1 MPNGGRGTGGF
12 RFVNRDW
19 GTKQREPVRKEGKI
33 DEFALVFRLF
43 VPLHEGK
50 RRRSVLECSFSEISV
65 ACVSRFSLHIS
76 PPSPLPS
83 PQMLCFQLFVAI
95 RLAIL
100 GEGFGACLHPFLL
113 CKCFVFSEL
122 CENG

>member
-1 MPNGGRGTGGF
+1 M
-12 RFVNRDW
+12 
-19 GTKQREPVRKEGKI
+19 RKEGKN
-33 DEFALVFRLF
+33 DEFTLVFRLF

-50 RRRSVLECSFSEISV
+50 RRRSVLECSFSVLSV
-65 ACVSRFSLHIS
+65 VCISRFSLHITPS
-76 PPSPLPS
+76 SPLPS

-95 RLAIL
+95 RLVIL

-122 CENG
+122 CEDG

>member
-1 MPNGGRGTGGF
+1 M
-12 RFVNRDW
+12 
-19 GTKQREPVRKEGKI
+19 RKEGKI

-43 VPLHEGK
+43 DPRHEGM
-50 RRRSVLECSFSEISV
+50 RRRSVLERSFSVLSV
-65 ACVSRFSLHIS
+65 ELDSRFLLHI
-76 PPSPLPS
+76 PLPSPLPS

-122 CENG
+122 CEDG